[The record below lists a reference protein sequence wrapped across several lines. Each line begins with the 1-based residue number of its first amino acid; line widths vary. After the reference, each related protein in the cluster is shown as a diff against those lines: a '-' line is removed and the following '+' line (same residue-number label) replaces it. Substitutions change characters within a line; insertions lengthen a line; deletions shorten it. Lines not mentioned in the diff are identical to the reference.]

1 MNLAFYSN
9 FSAALTQGEAQ
20 LGRVQQQIASGL
32 TVQTP
37 DQGAAAYQTATAAND
52 RISALSTDTTN
63 QATVSAQ
70 LGAADNAYSAVS
82 SLFDNVQAVVEQALN
97 GTTNSQN
104 MNTLANQITS
114 AGQQLLGLA
123 NSKGTSGAYLFGGTT
138 GGLTPFQK
146 NASGTIAY
154 YGDGGSS
161 YAQVGEG
168 QVVPTVG
175 NGEVF
180 MAGMMG
186 DGFSSVTANT
196 ANTGTGQILQ
206 QGVVNLA
213 QASAFQSGNASVAV
227 TFGANGSYVETQG
240 GATLASST
248 VTQNAAGAGTIQIS
262 GMSFQVTGSPAAG
275 DSFTISPSRPQ
286 TAFSLLQQI
295 AGALQGA
302 ASTPAQVA
310 QTKQVLNQSLATL
323 SQYQQAVTTAQAQNG
338 IALNAINNISA
349 GNTNQSTALQ
359 TAVTNA
365 TAVNTPVA
373 ISQLDQTLTSLQAAM
388 KAFGTVQNL
397 SLFNYL

>member
-1 MNLAFYSN
+1 MNLAFYTN

-20 LGRVQQQIASGL
+20 LGRVQQQIASGV

-52 RISALSTDTTN
+52 RLSALSTDTTN

-82 SLFDNVQAVVEQALN
+82 SLLDNVQAVVEQALN

-146 NASGTIAY
+146 NSSGTIAY

-180 MAGMMG
+180 MSGMMG

-240 GATLASST
+240 GATLASGT
-248 VTQNAAGAGTIQIS
+248 VMQNAAGTGTIQIS

-310 QTKQVLNQSLATL
+310 QTKQMLNQSLATL

-365 TAVNTPVA
+365 TAVNTPAA